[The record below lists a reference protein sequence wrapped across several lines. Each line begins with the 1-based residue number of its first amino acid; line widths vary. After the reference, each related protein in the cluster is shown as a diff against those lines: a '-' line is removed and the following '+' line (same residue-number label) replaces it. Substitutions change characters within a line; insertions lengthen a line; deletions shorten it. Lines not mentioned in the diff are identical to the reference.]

1 MMETKLEREVR
12 FLKAYAVVATLLC
25 AVFVLTAFTM
35 QSRKQKFEE
44 IDVERINIVEKDG
57 QVKLVISNK
66 ERLPGPGDI
75 VKGELGTRQGLKTPG
90 MLFYNEKGDE
100 CGGLIF
106 GSREQDGKYAAATA
120 LLFDKYNGDQ
130 VMGMRVEDVG
140 GGRRTVGLNVW
151 DQPDVSPEEQHKNY
165 DEAAKLSDG
174 PEKDALRQQA
184 VAHQRMFIGRTSD
197 KQARI
202 VLSDANGR
210 PRIRLSVEQNGEAK
224 LEFLDRSGK
233 VTQTLPT
240 PSSTPNK

>member
-44 IDVERINIVEKDG
+44 IDVERIN
-57 QVKLVISNK
+57 
-66 ERLPGPGDI
+66 
-75 VKGELGTRQGLKTPG
+75 
-90 MLFYNEKGDE
+90 
-100 CGGLIF
+100 
-106 GSREQDGKYAAATA
+106 
-120 LLFDKYNGDQ
+120 
-130 VMGMRVEDVG
+130 
-140 GGRRTVGLNVW
+140 
-151 DQPDVSPEEQHKNY
+151 
-165 DEAAKLSDG
+165 EAAKLKDG
-174 PEKDALRQQA
+174 PEKDSFRQQA
-184 VAHQRMFIGRTSD
+184 VAHQRVFIGRTSD

-240 PSSTPNK
+240 PSGTPNK

>member
-1 MMETKLEREVR
+1 MMENKLEKEVR
-12 FLKAYAVVATLLC
+12 FLKAYAVAATLLC

-57 QVKLVISNK
+57 QVKMVISNK
-66 ERLPGPGDI
+66 EQLPGPGNI
-75 VKGELGTRQGLKTPG
+75 VTGKLGARQGLKTPG